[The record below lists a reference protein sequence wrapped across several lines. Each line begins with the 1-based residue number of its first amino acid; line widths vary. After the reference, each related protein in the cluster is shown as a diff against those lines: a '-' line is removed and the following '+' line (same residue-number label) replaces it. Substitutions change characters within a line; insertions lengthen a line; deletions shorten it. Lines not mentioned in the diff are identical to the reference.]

1 MERFIR
7 IKLSYF
13 FMVLTK
19 IAREPLL
26 VEENGSFD
34 LSNLNRILQREA
46 AKKNLVIT
54 TEYIQKENK
63 YEFVVYEKVG
73 RRI

>member
-1 MERFIR
+1 
-7 IKLSYF
+7 
-13 FMVLTK
+13 MVLEK

-26 VEENGSFD
+26 VEENGNFD

-54 TEYIQKENK
+54 TKYMREENE

-73 RRI
+73 EDNGIR